1 MAKISFKAKIQTM
14 YNMDDTIAFQFIQVP
29 ELKRH
34 HCDMGAF
41 RSHPKYGGLANS
53 DLFPNILR
61 GISKSMFN
69 GGVLRMD
76 LIPDGVTVDTSS
88 FLARVEFDA

>member
-1 MAKISFKAKIQTM
+1 MAKIHFKAKIQTM
-14 YNMDDTIAFQFIQVP
+14 YNMDDTIAYQFIRVP

-34 HCDMGAF
+34 HCDMNAF
-41 RSHPKYGGLANS
+41 RSHPQYGGLANS

-61 GISKSMFN
+61 GIRKSMFK
-69 GGVLRMD
+69 GEVLRLD
-76 LIPDGVTVDTSS
+76 LIPDGVTVDTSG